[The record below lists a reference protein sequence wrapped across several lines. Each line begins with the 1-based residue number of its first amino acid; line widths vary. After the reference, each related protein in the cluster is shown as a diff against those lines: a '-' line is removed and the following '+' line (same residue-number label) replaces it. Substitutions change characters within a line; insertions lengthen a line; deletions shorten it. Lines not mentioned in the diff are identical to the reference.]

1 MVSQFRARL
10 LLSGLGGLLVAG
22 IATGVGIALRAGGAV
37 EPPFSFLPLT
47 LLLVVIFGGFSL
59 AEIPLMVFA
68 LRRLAME
75 RRGNAGVV
83 LGLNALYV
91 FFAAVYG
98 LPVLLLAPEL
108 AWGLALCALSLVR
121 LASSQLF
128 VQEPAT

>member
-1 MVSQFRARL
+1 MS
-10 LLSGLGGLLVAG
+10 SLGGLLVAG
-22 IATGVGIALRAGGAV
+22 IATGVGIALRAGGTV

-47 LLLVVIFGGFSL
+47 LLLVAIFGGFSL

-98 LPVLLLAPEL
+98 LPVLLLVPEL